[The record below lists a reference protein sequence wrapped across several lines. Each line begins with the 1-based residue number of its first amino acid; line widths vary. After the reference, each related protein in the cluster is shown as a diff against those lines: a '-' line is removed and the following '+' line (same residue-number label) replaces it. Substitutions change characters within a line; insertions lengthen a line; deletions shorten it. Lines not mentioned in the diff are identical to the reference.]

1 MLDSFFLR
9 HAEKARVPAGS
20 SLSVDRLQLAANI
33 TAELEAVPGIRIM
46 RREIRE
52 IPGGDMPLVIA
63 SGPLTSPAFAQAL
76 SVLTMRKNLYF
87 FDATCPLIRA
97 ESIDF
102 SKLFAASRYEKGE
115 ADFLN
120 IPLDREQYES
130 FVGGAWSRPSRSRS
144 GILKRKFFLTP
155 ACRWKRSPA
164 AGRSRWPSG
173 R

>member
-1 MLDSFFLR
+1 
-9 HAEKARVPAGS
+9 
-20 SLSVDRLQLAANI
+20 
-33 TAELEAVPGIRIM
+33 
-46 RREIRE
+46 
-52 IPGGDMPLVIA
+52 MPLVVA

-87 FDATCPLIRA
+87 FDATSPLVRA

-130 FVGGAWSRPSRSRS
+130 FVTSLVAAEPEPVRDFEKE
-144 GILKRKFFLTP
+144 IFLTP
-155 ACRWKRSPA
+155 ACR
-164 AGRSRWPSG
+164 
-173 R
+173 